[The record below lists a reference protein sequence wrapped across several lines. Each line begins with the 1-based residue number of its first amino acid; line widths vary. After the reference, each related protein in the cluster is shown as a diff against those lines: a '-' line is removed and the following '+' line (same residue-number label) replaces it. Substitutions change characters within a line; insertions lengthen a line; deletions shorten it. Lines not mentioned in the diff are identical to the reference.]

1 MNINNDE
8 TSPALKVDT
17 DEDKLIFKISV
28 ENSNAPEKEFIFFDI
43 ANGIFESFKG
53 GITETFSFDKL
64 KGQFELY
71 LKALMRVDYFEKMYI
86 TKNLKEYCFEK
97 FLYLVQL
104 FTNIPCEKL
113 FMHYQ
118 QKPKVYYFKEFL
130 RLTMFPFEPVVCTI
144 FAHDD
149 FELRFPDFEC
159 DRKDSDVLKKIFQEM
174 KISDTTKIKSL
185 FIQRPTRLFTYL
197 NLKDCGFTD
206 IELYYRVL
214 ENTDVC
220 NFIDAADLSYLKVFM
235 QYCIKEQG
243 ELAAINILTKQI
255 DNGYD
260 IMHGIEMFTRYFN
273 DIPED
278 LKKKI
283 LQEGFTSFNC
293 MVLQNLHQKA

>member
-1 MNINNDE
+1 
-8 TSPALKVDT
+8 
-17 DEDKLIFKISV
+17 
-28 ENSNAPEKEFIFFDI
+28 
-43 ANGIFESFKG
+43 
-53 GITETFSFDKL
+53 
-64 KGQFELY
+64 
-71 LKALMRVDYFEKMYI
+71 
-86 TKNLKEYCFEK
+86 
-97 FLYLVQL
+97 
-104 FTNIPCEKL
+104 
-113 FMHYQ
+113 MHYQ

-185 FIQRPTRLFTYL
+185 FIQRPIRLFTYL

-260 IMHGIEMFTRYFN
+260 IMHGIEMFTRYFD

>member
-130 RLTMFPFEPVVCTI
+130 RLTMFPFEPVFVQFFLTMI
-144 FAHDD
+144 
-149 FELRFPDFEC
+149 
-159 DRKDSDVLKKIFQEM
+159 
-174 KISDTTKIKSL
+174 
-185 FIQRPTRLFTYL
+185 L
-197 NLKDCGFTD
+197 N
-206 IELYYRVL
+206 
-214 ENTDVC
+214 
-220 NFIDAADLSYLKVFM
+220 
-235 QYCIKEQG
+235 
-243 ELAAINILTKQI
+243 
-255 DNGYD
+255 
-260 IMHGIEMFTRYFN
+260 
-273 DIPED
+273 
-278 LKKKI
+278 
-283 LQEGFTSFNC
+283 
-293 MVLQNLHQKA
+293 